1 LTAKTTETRY
11 RDPLR
16 TPDAPSYLQK
26 VRAKQK
32 TRPAAETAVKR
43 KSHKVFDSK
52 GKRD

>member
-16 TPDAPSYLQK
+16 TLEAQRFPSGKPGDKELE
-26 VRAKQK
+26 A
-32 TRPAAETAVKR
+32 TAVKR

-52 GKRD
+52 GERD